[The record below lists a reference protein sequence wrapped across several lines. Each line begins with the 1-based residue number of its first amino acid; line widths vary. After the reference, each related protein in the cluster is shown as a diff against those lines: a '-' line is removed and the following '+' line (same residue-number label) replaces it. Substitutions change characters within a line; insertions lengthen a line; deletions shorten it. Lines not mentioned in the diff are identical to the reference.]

1 MSNLDFDMVG
11 LSPLA
16 FPAALSSSSLP
27 PFVEETIASRNSVMP
42 ELSSNPLEFR
52 SNASIRDE
60 IRELGELLAP
70 GQSVKVQIPRVYNA
84 LAKHLDRLSE
94 RRVKSMFF
102 GEIDRLWDDERAA
115 LKFETVKAKNA
126 KARNVFHAAAVAMVR
141 GLSAAGHP
149 LSADQTRALNQMV
162 GAAA

>member
-27 PFVEETIASRNSVMP
+27 PFVEETMTSTETNVLGFYPRAVVSD
-42 ELSSNPLEFR
+42 SS
-52 SNASIRDE
+52 SIQDQV
-60 IRELGELLAP
+60 RELGELLAP
-70 GQSVKVQIPRVYNA
+70 GQSVKVQIPRVHRA
-84 LAKHLDRLSE
+84 LVKHLDRLSE
-94 RRVKSMFF
+94 RRVRSMFH
-102 GEIDRLWDDERAA
+102 GEVDRLWDDERDA
-115 LKFETVKAKNA
+115 LRRVLVMVKNA
-126 KARNVFHAAAVAMVR
+126 KARSTFHAAAAALMR